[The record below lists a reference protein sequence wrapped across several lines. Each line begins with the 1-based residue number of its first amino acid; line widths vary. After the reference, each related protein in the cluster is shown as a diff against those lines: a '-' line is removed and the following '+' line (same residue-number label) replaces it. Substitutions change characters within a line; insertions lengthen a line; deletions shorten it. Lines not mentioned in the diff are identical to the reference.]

1 MYNSE
6 NWKDYSDSSQIL
18 MSFPSSYI
26 AKETFKKGLKQNKF
40 KMRHETDAA
49 NIKPVIRD
57 YVSLC
62 YNIFVQL
69 EKQIKEL
76 QLTYTTS
83 KTDVK

>member
-40 KMRHETDAA
+40 KMRHEYRCC
-49 NIKPVIRD
+49 KH
-57 YVSLC
+57 
-62 YNIFVQL
+62 
-69 EKQIKEL
+69 
-76 QLTYTTS
+76 
-83 KTDVK
+83 

>member
-62 YNIFVQL
+62 QYFCIVRKTNKRVTTNIYNQ
-69 EKQIKEL
+69 
-76 QLTYTTS
+76 
-83 KTDVK
+83 